1 MVFTCLI
8 TKEFM
13 IEDLNLNYHVGIN
26 QICFNFTDFLDSK
39 GLKTEEDA
47 LEYLFS
53 VIEIIQGKFK
63 GSVIQFFKTNY
74 ILGTKHVFLACYFTQ
89 KAFYHKYNISNSK
102 NIELLLYLSAK
113 RQIKSAIDAYGI
125 SVNDLKSS
133 NLLYCII
140 SPNDN
145 LTAINKQIYK
155 DLNAGNAELSIDSID
170 LIKWE
175 QVKEFFEISID
186 QINVILKSTG
196 KTDFQEGNDLTL
208 KILALQDL
216 ICEKMAFLSL
226 EKTKS

>member
-1 MVFTCLI
+1 MEFTSLI

-26 QICFNFTDFLDSK
+26 QINFNFTDFLDSK
-39 GLKTEEDA
+39 ELKTEEDA

-53 VIEIIQGKFK
+53 LIEIVQSKFK
-63 GSVIQFFKTNY
+63 DSVIQFFKTNY
-74 ILGTKHVFLACYFTQ
+74 ILGTKHVFLACYFMQ

-102 NIELLLYLSAK
+102 NIELMLYLSAK

-125 SVNDLKSS
+125 NGDDLKSS

-145 LTAINKQIYK
+145 LTAINKEIYK
-155 DLNAGNAELSIDSID
+155 DLNAGNVELSIDSID
-170 LIKWE
+170 LNKWE
-175 QVKEFFEISID
+175 QVKEFFEISND

-196 KTDFQEGNDLTL
+196 KTEFQERNELTL
-208 KILALQDL
+208 KILVLQDL

>member
-1 MVFTCLI
+1 MEFTSLI

-26 QICFNFTDFLDSK
+26 QINFNFTDFLDSNE
-39 GLKTEEDA
+39 LKTEGDA

-53 VIEIIQGKFK
+53 LIEIIQSKFK
-63 GSVIQFFKTNY
+63 DSIIQFFKTNY
-74 ILGTKHVFLACYFTQ
+74 LLGTKHLFLACYFTQ
-89 KAFYHKYNISNSK
+89 KAFYHQYNISNSK

-113 RQIKSAIDAYGI
+113 RQIKSGIDAYGI
-125 SVNDLKSS
+125 NLGDLKSS

-145 LTAINKQIYK
+145 LKTINKEICK
-155 DLNAGNAELSIDSID
+155 ILNAGNVELSIDSID
-170 LIKWE
+170 LNKWE
-175 QVKEFFEISID
+175 QVKEFFEISDD

-196 KTDFQEGNDLTL
+196 KTEFQERNDLNL

>member
-1 MVFTCLI
+1 MEFTSLI

-26 QICFNFTDFLDSK
+26 QINFDFTDFLDSNE
-39 GLKTEEDA
+39 LKTEEDA
-47 LEYLFS
+47 LEYFFS
-53 VIEIIQGKFK
+53 LIEIIQSKFK
-63 GSVIQFFKTNY
+63 DSVIQFIKTNY
-74 ILGTKHVFLACYFTQ
+74 VLGTKHLFLACYFTQ
-89 KAFYHKYNISNSK
+89 KAFYHQYNISNSK

-113 RQIKSAIDAYGI
+113 RQIKSGIDAYGI
-125 SVNDLKSS
+125 NFDDLKSS

-145 LTAINKQIYK
+145 LTAINKEICKY
-155 DLNAGNAELSIDSID
+155 LNAGKVEISIDSID
-170 LIKWE
+170 LKKWE
-175 QVKEFFEISID
+175 QVKEFFEISNG

-196 KTDFQEGNDLTL
+196 KTEFQERNDLPL

-216 ICEKMAFLSL
+216 ICEKMALLSI